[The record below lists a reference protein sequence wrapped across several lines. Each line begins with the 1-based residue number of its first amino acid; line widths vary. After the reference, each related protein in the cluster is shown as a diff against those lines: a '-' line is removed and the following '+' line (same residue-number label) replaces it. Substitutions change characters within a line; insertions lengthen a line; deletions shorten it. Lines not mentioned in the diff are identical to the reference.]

1 MSLFAMIY
9 GGLMGHNPVIRGSLL
24 ICLVTIV
31 SMGGFSSF
39 ELASA
44 NNCGGGQ
51 PEQSNGVWAWT
62 FLIRGI
68 ASVVGSAAH
77 LLTCGMLAHVCR
89 SMRERIDRLHEQSED
104 VWCVVLGWAMTGIP
118 AARLKV
124 FHGFP

>member
-9 GGLMGHNPVIRGSLL
+9 VGLMGHNSVIRGSLL

-39 ELASA
+39 GLASA

-89 SMRERIDRLHEQSED
+89 SGLIDLMSSQRMCGASSSGGLWPVSQRR
-104 VWCVVLGWAMTGIP
+104 G
-118 AARLKV
+118 
-124 FHGFP
+124 